1 MSLIDNFSALIAKHH
16 KSLNNFQVVGS
27 TLEASSKI
35 YGLRVDS
42 VHTDVMRMSSGLMQ
56 KRHAN
61 RNDDS
66 IAENDDGNSAA
77 NTTQTGGGTGTE
89 NEEQSRA
96 KRKRTR
102 KVAST
107 VVKNKETI
115 NAKLE
120 TYSFT
125 DPLFAKLNS
134 GIGDLNRSDRLLQN
148 VLQTIDSELCLNM
161 NRKFWDSSEP
171 KPTEFMDEYE
181 YGDEPIISMKTKLE
195 ISKTDVL
202 RPQYTGYKILDTPAE
217 EDS

>member
-1 MSLIDNFSALIAKHH
+1 MSLIDNFSALIARHH

-42 VHTDVMRMSSGLMQ
+42 VHTDVMRMSSGLMR
-56 KRHAN
+56 KRDNN
-61 RNDDS
+61 REED
-66 IAENDDGNSAA
+66 A
-77 NTTQTGGGTGTE
+77 NTDEIGPADTSRTNTDAS
-89 NEEQSRA
+89 EEQPRA
-96 KRKRTR
+96 KKKRTR
-102 KVAST
+102 KVASA

-134 GIGDLNRSDRLLQN
+134 GIGNLNRSDRLLQN
-148 VLQTIDSELCLNM
+148 VLPTIDSELRLSM
-161 NRKFWDSSEP
+161 NHRFWESSEVEP
-171 KPTEFMDEYE
+171 IVYHNEYD
-181 YGDEPIISMKTKLE
+181 YGDVPMESVNAQLNIAKD
-195 ISKTDVL
+195 DVL

-217 EDS
+217 EDA

>member
-1 MSLIDNFSALIAKHH
+1 MSLIDNFSALIARHH

-42 VHTDVMRMSSGLMQ
+42 VHTDVMRMSSGLMR
-56 KRHAN
+56 KRDNN
-61 RNDDS
+61 REESADTDDV
-66 IAENDDGNSAA
+66 NAA
-77 NTTQTGGGTGTE
+77 DTSRTNTDTA
-89 NEEQSRA
+89 EEQPRA
-96 KRKRTR
+96 KKKRTR

-134 GIGDLNRSDRLLQN
+134 GIGNLNRSDRLLQN
-148 VLQTIDSELCLNM
+148 VLPTMDSELRLSM
-161 NRKFWDSSEP
+161 NHKFWDSCEAEP
-171 KPTEFMDEYE
+171 IAYRDEYD
-181 YGDEPIISMKTKLE
+181 YGDEEMVMVKAQLIISKD
-195 ISKTDVL
+195 DVL
-202 RPQYTGYKILDTPAE
+202 CPQYTGYKILDTPAE
-217 EDS
+217 EDA